1 MKIRKYLAIASVG
14 MSLIGGI
21 SLASMPTK
29 VYAEEGRTSN
39 TFKGEEVEATASAY
53 VDDPGAVAVFS
64 QVANSSNEY
73 IKAKVLSV
81 DVGKRV
87 IYFDNNVYRGLY
99 VNQRK
104 DFLQHA
110 LTQIKQSNLKPKSKN
125 KLYNFLSLQDG
136 DASKI
141 LRNLEKDLTADI
153 ANGREVYLPFS
164 GTVTTILG
172 LIALGV
178 FIGVGISMVID
189 ISYLTLPMVQKSID
203 ERPDGKLPKLVSSQA
218 YFAVREREANEGSNY
233 MLSYLKKR
241 SIAVALVMISLGY
254 LSSGLIF
261 EAVGYVVQVFSDAF
275 RN

>member
-14 MSLIGGI
+14 MSLLGGI
-21 SLASMPTK
+21 SLASMPTQ
-29 VYAEEGRTSN
+29 VYA
-39 TFKGEEVEATASAY
+39 KGSRIYITVKDDEAEATASAY

-81 DVGKRV
+81 DEGKRV
-87 IYFDNNVYRGLY
+87 IYFNNNVYRGLY
-99 VNQRK
+99 VSQRK

-218 YFAVREREANEGSNY
+218 YFAVREREANVGSNY

-261 EAVGYVVQVFSDAF
+261 EAVGYVVQVFSEAF

>member
-14 MSLIGGI
+14 MSLLGGI
-21 SLASMPTK
+21 PLASMPTQ

-39 TFKGEEVEATASAY
+39 TFKGDEVEATASAY

-81 DVGKRV
+81 DAGKRV

-218 YFAVREREANEGSNY
+218 YFAVREREANVGSNY

-261 EAVGYVVQVFSDAF
+261 EAVGFVVQVFSEAF

>member
-14 MSLIGGI
+14 MSLLGGI
-21 SLASMPTK
+21 SLASTPTQ
-29 VYAEEGRTSN
+29 VYA
-39 TFKGEEVEATASAY
+39 KGSRIYITVKDDEAEATASAY

-81 DVGKRV
+81 DEGKRV

-261 EAVGYVVQVFSDAF
+261 EAVGFVVQVFSEAF

>member
-14 MSLIGGI
+14 MSLLGGI
-21 SLASMPTK
+21 SLASTPTQ
-29 VYAEEGRTSN
+29 VYA
-39 TFKGEEVEATASAY
+39 KGSRIYITVKDDEAEATASAY
-53 VDDPGAVAVFS
+53 VDDPEAVAVFS

-81 DVGKRV
+81 DEGKRV

-153 ANGREVYLPFS
+153 ASGRSVYLPFS

-203 ERPDGKLPKLVSSQA
+203 ENPEGKLPKLVSSQA
-218 YFAVREREANEGSNY
+218 YFAVRERESDERSNY
-233 MLSYLKKR
+233 MMSYLRKR

-261 EAVGYVVQVFSDAF
+261 EAVGYVVQVFSEAF

>member
-14 MSLIGGI
+14 MSLLGGI

-81 DVGKRV
+81 DEGKRV

-218 YFAVREREANEGSNY
+218 YFAVREREANGGGNY

-261 EAVGYVVQVFSDAF
+261 EAVGFVVQVFSEAF

>member
-14 MSLIGGI
+14 MSLLGGI

-29 VYAEEGRTSN
+29 VYAEEGRTGN

-261 EAVGYVVQVFSDAF
+261 EAVGYVVQVFSEAF

>member
-14 MSLIGGI
+14 MSLLGGI

-81 DVGKRV
+81 DVSKRV

-141 LRNLEKDLTADI
+141 LRSLEKDLTADI

-203 ERPDGKLPKLVSSQA
+203 ERPDGKLPNLVSSQA

-261 EAVGYVVQVFSDAF
+261 EAVGFVVQVFSEAF

>member
-14 MSLIGGI
+14 MSLLGGI

-261 EAVGYVVQVFSDAF
+261 EAVGFVVQVFSEAF

>member
-1 MKIRKYLAIASVG
+1 MKIKKYLAIASVG
-14 MSLIGGI
+14 MVLLGGI
-21 SLASMPTK
+21 SLIGTPTQ
-29 VYAEEGRTSN
+29 VYAEEGRTN
-39 TFKGEEVEATASAY
+39 TTFKSDEVEAVASAY
-53 VDDPGAVAVFS
+53 VDDSGAVAVFS

-81 DVGKRV
+81 DAGKRV

-110 LTQIKQSNLKPKSKN
+110 LRQIKQSNLKPKSKN

-153 ANGREVYLPFS
+153 ANGRDVYLPFS

-189 ISYLTLPMVQKSID
+189 ISYLTLPMVQKSFD
-203 ERPDGKLPKLVSSQA
+203 EKPDKTLPKLVSSQA
-218 YFAVREREANEGSNY
+218 YFVARERESNEKGNY
-233 MLSYLKKR
+233 LYSYLKKR
-241 SIAVALVMISLGY
+241 SVAVALVMISLGY
-254 LSSGLIF
+254 LSSSLIF

>member
-14 MSLIGGI
+14 MVLIGGI
-21 SLASMPTK
+21 SLVSAPTQ

-39 TFKGEEVEATASAY
+39 TFKGEDVEATASAY

-81 DVGKRV
+81 DVSKRV

-110 LTQIKQSNLKPKSKN
+110 LKQIKQSNLKPKSKN

-261 EAVGYVVQVFSDAF
+261 EAVGFVVQVFSEAF

>member
-21 SLASMPTK
+21 SLASTPTQ
-29 VYAEEGRTSN
+29 VYAEEVRTSN
-39 TFKGEEVEATASAY
+39 TFKGEDVEATASAY

-81 DVGKRV
+81 DVSKRV

-218 YFAVREREANEGSNY
+218 YFAVREREANVGSNY

-261 EAVGYVVQVFSDAF
+261 EAVGFVVQVFSEAF

>member
-14 MSLIGGI
+14 MSLLGGI
-21 SLASMPTK
+21 SLASMPTQ
-29 VYAEEGRTSN
+29 VYA
-39 TFKGEEVEATASAY
+39 KGSRIYITVKDDEAEATASAY

-81 DVGKRV
+81 DEGKRV

-178 FIGVGISMVID
+178 FIGVGISMVLD
-189 ISYLTLPMVQKSID
+189 ISYLTLPMVQKYID

-261 EAVGYVVQVFSDAF
+261 EAVGYVVQVFSEAF

>member
-1 MKIRKYLAIASVG
+1 MKIRKYLAIVSVG
-14 MSLIGGI
+14 LSLLGGI
-21 SLASMPTK
+21 YLASMPTK

-178 FIGVGISMVID
+178 FIGVGISMLVD

-261 EAVGYVVQVFSDAF
+261 EAVGYVVQVFSEAF

>member
-1 MKIRKYLAIASVG
+1 MKIKKYLAIASVG
-14 MSLIGGI
+14 MVLLGGI
-21 SLASMPTK
+21 SLASMQTQ

-218 YFAVREREANEGSNY
+218 YFAVREREANVGSNY

-261 EAVGYVVQVFSDAF
+261 EAVGFVVQVFSEAF

>member
-14 MSLIGGI
+14 MSLLGGI

-53 VDDPGAVAVFS
+53 IDDPGAVAVFS

-81 DVGKRV
+81 DIGKRV

-261 EAVGYVVQVFSDAF
+261 EAVGYVVQVFSEAF

>member
-1 MKIRKYLAIASVG
+1 MKIRKYLAIASVS
-14 MSLIGGI
+14 MSLLGGI
-21 SLASMPTK
+21 SLASMPTQ
-29 VYAEEGRTSN
+29 VYA
-39 TFKGEEVEATASAY
+39 KGSRIYITVKDDEAEATASAY

-81 DVGKRV
+81 DEGKQV
-87 IYFDNNVYRGLY
+87 IYFNNNVYRGLY

-178 FIGVGISMVID
+178 FIGVGTSMVID
-189 ISYLTLPMVQKSID
+189 ISYLTLPMVQRSID
-203 ERPDGKLPKLVSSQA
+203 ERPNGKLPKLVSSQA

-261 EAVGYVVQVFSDAF
+261 EAVGFVVQVFSEAF

>member
-14 MSLIGGI
+14 MSLLGGI

-39 TFKGEEVEATASAY
+39 TFKGGEVEATASAY

-261 EAVGYVVQVFSDAF
+261 EAVGYVVQVFSEAF

>member
-14 MSLIGGI
+14 MVLLGGI
-21 SLASMPTK
+21 SLASMPTQ
-29 VYAEEGRTSN
+29 VYA
-39 TFKGEEVEATASAY
+39 KGSRIYITVKDDEAEATASAY

-81 DVGKRV
+81 DEGKRV

-261 EAVGYVVQVFSDAF
+261 EAVGFVVQVFSEAF

>member
-14 MSLIGGI
+14 MSLLGGI
-21 SLASMPTK
+21 SLASMPTQ
-29 VYAEEGRTSN
+29 VYA
-39 TFKGEEVEATASAY
+39 KGSRIYITVKDDEAEATASAY

-64 QVANSSNEY
+64 QVANSSNED

-81 DVGKRV
+81 DEGKRV
-87 IYFDNNVYRGLY
+87 IYFNNNVYRGLY

-218 YFAVREREANEGSNY
+218 YFAVREREANEGNNY

-261 EAVGYVVQVFSDAF
+261 EEVGFVVQVFSEAF

>member
-14 MSLIGGI
+14 MSLLGGI

-53 VDDPGAVAVFS
+53 IDDPGAVAVFS

-81 DVGKRV
+81 DIGKRV

-261 EAVGYVVQVFSDAF
+261 EAVGFVVQVFSEAF

>member
-14 MSLIGGI
+14 MSLLGGI
-21 SLASMPTK
+21 SLASMPTQ
-29 VYAEEGRTSN
+29 VYAEGGRTGN

-110 LTQIKQSNLKPKSKN
+110 LRQIKQSNLKPKSKN

-136 DASKI
+136 DVSKI

-153 ANGREVYLPFS
+153 ASGRSVYLPFS

-261 EAVGYVVQVFSDAF
+261 EAVGYVVQVFSEAF

>member
-14 MSLIGGI
+14 MVLLGGI
-21 SLASMPTK
+21 SLASTSTQ
-29 VYAEEGRTSN
+29 VYAEEGRTNN

-53 VDDPGAVAVFS
+53 IDDPGAVAVFS

-81 DVGKRV
+81 DAGKRV

-104 DFLQHA
+104 DF
-110 LTQIKQSNLKPKSKN
+110 LKPKSKN

-153 ANGREVYLPFS
+153 ASGRSVYLPFS

-178 FIGVGISMVID
+178 FVGVGISMIID

-203 ERPDGKLPKLVSSQA
+203 EKPDGKLPKLVSSQA
-218 YFAVREREANEGSNY
+218 YYVVRERESNEKGNY
-233 MLSYLKKR
+233 LLSYLGKR

-261 EAVGYVVQVFSDAF
+261 EVVGNIIQVFSDSFA
-275 RN
+275 N

>member
-21 SLASMPTK
+21 SLASMLTQ

-261 EAVGYVVQVFSDAF
+261 EAVGYVVQVFSEAF

>member
-14 MSLIGGI
+14 MVLLGGI
-21 SLASMPTK
+21 SLASMPTQ
-29 VYAEEGRTSN
+29 VYA
-39 TFKGEEVEATASAY
+39 KGSRIYITVKDDEAEATASAY

-81 DVGKRV
+81 DEGKRV

-218 YFAVREREANEGSNY
+218 YFAVREREANVGSNY

-261 EAVGYVVQVFSDAF
+261 EAVGYVVQVFSEAF

>member
-14 MSLIGGI
+14 MSLLGGI
-21 SLASMPTK
+21 SLASMPTQ
-29 VYAEEGRTSN
+29 VYAEEGRTGN

-53 VDDPGAVAVFS
+53 IDDPGAVAVFS

-218 YFAVREREANEGSNY
+218 YFVARERETNEKGNY
-233 MLSYLKKR
+233 LFSYLKKR

-261 EAVGYVVQVFSDAF
+261 EAVGYVVQVFSEAF

>member
-1 MKIRKYLAIASVG
+1 MKIKKYLAIASVG
-14 MSLIGGI
+14 MVLLGGI
-21 SLASMPTK
+21 SLASTPTN
-29 VYAEEGRTSN
+29 VYAEEGRTN
-39 TFKGEEVEATASAY
+39 TTFKSDEVEATASAY

-81 DVGKRV
+81 DAGKQV

-110 LTQIKQSNLKPKSKN
+110 LRQIKQSSLKPKSKN

-153 ANGREVYLPFS
+153 ANGRDVYLPFS

-189 ISYLTLPMVQKSID
+189 ISYLTLPMVQKSFD
-203 ERPDGKLPKLVSSQA
+203 EKPDKTLPKLVSSQA
-218 YFAVREREANEGSNY
+218 YFVARERESNEKGNY
-233 MLSYLKKR
+233 LYSYLKKR
-241 SIAVALVMISLGY
+241 SVAVALVMISLGY

>member
-1 MKIRKYLAIASVG
+1 MKIKRYLAIASVG
-14 MSLIGGI
+14 MVLLGGI
-21 SLASMPTK
+21 SLEGAPTQ

-39 TFKGEEVEATASAY
+39 TFKGNEAEATASAY

-73 IKAKVLSV
+73 INAKILSV
-81 DVGKRV
+81 DAGKRV

-110 LTQIKQSNLKPKSKN
+110 LRQIKQSNLKPKSKN

-141 LRNLEKDLTADI
+141 LRSLEKDLTADI
-153 ANGREVYLPFS
+153 ASGRSVYLPFS
-164 GTVTTILG
+164 GTVTTVLG

-189 ISYLTLPMVQKSID
+189 ISYLTLPMVQKSFD
-203 ERPDGKLPKLVSSQA
+203 EKPDGTLPKLVSSQA
-218 YFAVREREANEGSNY
+218 YYVVRERENNEKGNY
-233 MLSYLKKR
+233 LYSYLKKR
-241 SIAVALVMISLGY
+241 SVAVALVMISLGY

>member
-14 MSLIGGI
+14 MSLLGGI

-81 DVGKRV
+81 DVSKRV

-218 YFAVREREANEGSNY
+218 YFAVREREANVGSNY

-261 EAVGYVVQVFSDAF
+261 EAVGFVVQVFSEAF

>member
-14 MSLIGGI
+14 MSLLGGI
-21 SLASMPTK
+21 SLASMPTQ
-29 VYAEEGRTSN
+29 VYA
-39 TFKGEEVEATASAY
+39 KGSRIYITVKDDEAEATASAY

-81 DVGKRV
+81 DEGKRV
-87 IYFDNNVYRGLY
+87 IYFNNNVYRGLY

-218 YFAVREREANEGSNY
+218 YFAVRERESNEGSNY

-261 EAVGYVVQVFSDAF
+261 EAVGYVVQVFSEAF

>member
-1 MKIRKYLAIASVG
+1 MKIRKYLAIVSVG
-14 MSLIGGI
+14 MVLLGGI
-21 SLASMPTK
+21 SLASTPTQ

-81 DVGKRV
+81 DVSKRV

-110 LTQIKQSNLKPKSKN
+110 LRQIKQSNLKPKSKN

-153 ANGREVYLPFS
+153 ASGRSVYLPFS

-172 LIALGV
+172 LIALGG

-189 ISYLTLPMVQKSID
+189 ISYLVLPMVQKSFD
-203 ERPDGKLPKLVSSQA
+203 EKPDGTLPKLVSSQA
-218 YFAVREREANEGSNY
+218 YYVARERENNEKSNY
-233 MLSYLKKR
+233 LFSYLKKR
-241 SIAVALVMISLGY
+241 SVAVALVMISLGY

>member
-14 MSLIGGI
+14 MVLLGGI
-21 SLASMPTK
+21 SLASMPTQ
-29 VYAEEGRTSN
+29 VYA
-39 TFKGEEVEATASAY
+39 KGSRIYITVKDDEAEATASAY

-81 DVGKRV
+81 DEGKRV

-218 YFAVREREANEGSNY
+218 YFAVRERESNEGSNY

-261 EAVGYVVQVFSDAF
+261 EAVGYVVQVFSESF

>member
-14 MSLIGGI
+14 MSLLGGI
-21 SLASMPTK
+21 SLASTPTQ
-29 VYAEEGRTSN
+29 VYA
-39 TFKGEEVEATASAY
+39 KGSRIYITVKDDEAEATASAY

-81 DVGKRV
+81 DEGKRV

-153 ANGREVYLPFS
+153 ANGRSVYLPFS

-203 ERPDGKLPKLVSSQA
+203 ENPEGKLPKLVSSQA
-218 YFAVREREANEGSNY
+218 YFAVRERESDERSNY
-233 MLSYLKKR
+233 MMSYLRKR

-261 EAVGYVVQVFSDAF
+261 EAVGYVVQVFSEAF

>member
-14 MSLIGGI
+14 MSLLGGI
-21 SLASMPTK
+21 SLASMPTQ
-29 VYAEEGRTSN
+29 VYA
-39 TFKGEEVEATASAY
+39 KGSRIYITVKDDEAEATASAY

-81 DVGKRV
+81 DEGKRV

-218 YFAVREREANEGSNY
+218 YFAVREREANVGSNY

-261 EAVGYVVQVFSDAF
+261 EAVGYVVQVFSEAF

>member
-14 MSLIGGI
+14 MSLLGGI
-21 SLASMPTK
+21 SLASMPTQ
-29 VYAEEGRTSN
+29 VYA
-39 TFKGEEVEATASAY
+39 KGSRIYITVKDDEAEATASAY

-81 DVGKRV
+81 DEGKRV
-87 IYFDNNVYRGLY
+87 IYFNNNVYRGLY

-218 YFAVREREANEGSNY
+218 YFAVREREANEGNNY

-261 EAVGYVVQVFSDAF
+261 EEVGFVVQVFSEAF

>member
-14 MSLIGGI
+14 MSLLGGI
-21 SLASMPTK
+21 SLASMPTQ
-29 VYAEEGRTSN
+29 VYA
-39 TFKGEEVEATASAY
+39 KGSRIYITVKDDEAEATASAY

-81 DVGKRV
+81 DEGKRV
-87 IYFDNNVYRGLY
+87 IYFNNNVYRGLY

-178 FIGVGISMVID
+178 FLGVGISMVID

-261 EAVGYVVQVFSDAF
+261 EAVGFVVQVFSEAF

>member
-14 MSLIGGI
+14 MVLLGGI
-21 SLASMPTK
+21 SLASMPTQ
-29 VYAEEGRTSN
+29 VYA
-39 TFKGEEVEATASAY
+39 KGSRIYITVKDDEAEATASAY

-81 DVGKRV
+81 DEGKRV